1 MRTPHV
7 ARATLLVAALSL
19 SGCGPSAPFEV
30 AVRAV
35 PADVAYGAQS
45 QPAPPVVAAVPQVA
59 LAPGAPPLIYGAPPP
74 APATTFAPAPTPTPA
89 PACPAAPVDAVAAV
103 AADPSATVPP
113 AAATYLWREQGT
125 YRLGGGP
132 SLPFTPQLTHTVGN
146 VTAPDAAGSYTFD
159 VTTSSGGLTGLQEV
173 TYSYQV
179 VPPPGGTNVQGVSTS
194 QAAGLYL
201 AGMDVKQSGLA
212 TARVARFAPPLLL
225 MQFPGTDLPTW
236 STTATD
242 TASHDTITLSA
253 AVTRHVAVDACGT
266 VVDAWEVHATGS
278 LVGPNQK
285 LTFKDMTY
293 DVATQF
299 GGLIVAEHTEV
310 TGTELS
316 GGSMQEVTSSVTAT
330 TSVVPRRSG
339 AR

>member
-1 MRTPHV
+1 
-7 ARATLLVAALSL
+7 
-19 SGCGPSAPFEV
+19 
-30 AVRAV
+30 
-35 PADVAYGAQS
+35 
-45 QPAPPVVAAVPQVA
+45 
-59 LAPGAPPLIYGAPPP
+59 
-74 APATTFAPAPTPTPA
+74 
-89 PACPAAPVDAVAAV
+89 
-103 AADPSATVPP
+103 
-113 AAATYLWREQGT
+113 
-125 YRLGGGP
+125 
-132 SLPFTPQLTHTVGN
+132 VGN
-146 VTAPDAAGSYTFD
+146 VTAPDAAGSYTFG